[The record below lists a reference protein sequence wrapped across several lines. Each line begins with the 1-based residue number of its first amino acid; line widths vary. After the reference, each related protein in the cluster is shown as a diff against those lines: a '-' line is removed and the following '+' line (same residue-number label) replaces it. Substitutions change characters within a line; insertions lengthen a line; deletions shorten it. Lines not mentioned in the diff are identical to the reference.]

1 MQHVSTEGARG
12 PDREEEEREKRG
24 EEEWD
29 RKWNLKDEG
38 ERSIHIHSRTY
49 SQARTGTGYYD
60 NRGFLRY

>member
-29 RKWNLKDEG
+29 RK
-38 ERSIHIHSRTY
+38 
-49 SQARTGTGYYD
+49 
-60 NRGFLRY
+60 